1 MAANLRALRKVR
13 GMSTYEV
20 ARRLTDIGW
29 PIAQTGVARIET
41 GQRRVDVDDLLALA
55 SVLDVSPNRL
65 MLPLN
70 ERALPDLTRT
80 EHTVIGNVTSTGRD
94 VWRWA
99 TGDVDFTLST
109 PGRRVLRVPRGGSI
123 SSLWQ
128 LENRP
133 GPFPSSVMVDGT
145 D

>member
-1 MAANLRALRKVR
+1 
-13 GMSTYEV
+13 MSTYDIA
-20 ARRLTDIGW
+20 ARLADIGW

-55 SVLDVSPNRL
+55 SVLNVSPNRL
-65 MLPLN
+65 TLPLN

-80 EHTVIGNVTSTGRD
+80 KYTVIGDVTATGSD
-94 VWRWA
+94 VWKWA
-99 TGDVDFTLST
+99 TGDVDFTLSG
-109 PGRRVLRVPRGGSI
+109 PARRQVLHIPSGGSI

-133 GPFPSSVMVDGT
+133 GPFPSSMMVPGGGDGPR
-145 D
+145 